1 MARTPRVLLKKE
13 QTEMATLTVF
23 RFETEGGAL
32 QAVGL
37 IERLQKQA
45 LIQLH
50 DAATVTWPIG
60 SKKPKTNHLSQMTGR
75 GAVDGA
81 FWGML
86 FGMIFFVPF
95 FGMAIG
101 AAMGA
106 LTAKFR
112 DYGIDDDFIKS
123 IRERVTEGTSAV
135 FLLTSGA
142 VKDKVIDAA
151 KSLPRFELIT
161 SNLSDDQEAALRAA
175 FSGELKAA
183 APGAGV

>member
-1 MARTPRVLLKKE
+1 
-13 QTEMATLTVF
+13 MATLTVF
-23 RFETEGGAL
+23 RFETEGGAA
-32 QAVGL
+32 QAVNL

-50 DAATVTWPIG
+50 DAAIVTWPSG
-60 SKKPKTNHLSQMTGR
+60 SKKPKTTHLSEMTGR
-75 GAVDGA
+75 GALDGA
-81 FWGML
+81 FWGTL

-106 LTAKFR
+106 LSAKFK
-112 DYGIDDDFIKS
+112 DYGINDDFIKS

-142 VKDKVIDAA
+142 VKDKVVEAA
-151 KSLPRFELIT
+151 RSLPRFELIT
-161 SNLSDDQEAALRAA
+161 SNLSDDQELALRAA
-175 FSGELKAA
+175 FSDELMVA
-183 APGAGV
+183 APGGGV